1 MKKQHSETLIPK
13 GINASDVSCL
23 LQDRHHRQRNQ
34 HIAQSLVLSCLL
46 SCCTAAA
53 GQTISYTYD
62 DAGNRIS
69 KSVVTAMSRAGSG
82 NGSVSLDGDDS
93 DIASDVL
100 ISYSDEMITFFV
112 SDIEDVKS
120 YDIVISN
127 ISGQVVKRETVT
139 KEVHVVNTR
148 DYLSGVYIV
157 CLTYNGKKQS
167 WKFTK
172 E

>member
-1 MKKQHSETLIPK
+1 MKKQNSETLILE
-13 GINASDVSCL
+13 GANVSDVSCL
-23 LQDRHHRQRNQ
+23 LQDRHHRQRNL
-34 HIAQSLVLSCLL
+34 HIAQSLLLSCLL
-46 SCCTAAA
+46 VCSTTAE

-69 KSVVTAMSRAGSG
+69 KSVVTVMSRAGGG
-82 NGSVSLDGDDS
+82 NGSVSLDSDDLG
-93 DIASDVL
+93 IASDVL
-100 ISYSDEMITFFV
+100 ISYSDGMITFFV
-112 SDIEDVKS
+112 SDNEDVKS

-127 ISGQVVKRETVT
+127 ICGQVVRRETVT

-167 WKFTK
+167 WKFTV